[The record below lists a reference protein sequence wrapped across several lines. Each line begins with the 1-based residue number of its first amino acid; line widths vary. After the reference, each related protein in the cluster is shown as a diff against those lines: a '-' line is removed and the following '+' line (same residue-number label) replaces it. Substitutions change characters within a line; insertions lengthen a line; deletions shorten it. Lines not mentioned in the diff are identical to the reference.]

1 MKLTV
6 LHHNVRNWT
15 NNTNINI
22 SSNYYLQNSPDII
35 TLNSHSITEQGKNI
49 KLFNYT
55 GYTKNRTQHAGV
67 AILVK
72 SGIPH
77 TFHTKTTNQNIM
89 AVTISTNKGQV
100 TIVTF
105 YRAPRDDFLPLSDL
119 QTFLNFGNP
128 TLITTDANIKHTIFD
143 HSKTDKLGKLLFQF
157 CQYKD
162 LYYMGPSFH
171 TYYSGTHKGKPDILL
186 CNKSFLLLAHKIE
199 EGKRLI
205 SSDHIPIHCTFSTN
219 PILVPAPPKF
229 NYDKADW
236 PAFNRQMDQVKLPN
250 MINKNSA
257 YIDTKW
263 QELIDNIQN
272 AANLFIPKNNYRI
285 IPVFNLSTKT
295 KNLQIIYNQR
305 HNLYKQNITNEQKE
319 ILDTIKQH
327 IINSAKT
334 DINNYWLTKLKEIE
348 EFKHLNDPKNMYKN
362 IKMMVGKNKINQ
374 GISLIDENGKEIQ
387 DPQQQANLF
396 ASTWKNIMSQNKP
409 REDQDIKEHVEGIE
423 MWRMRNMSKILPKL
437 TINMNRLDKNTP
449 LIAPVK
455 VRETIYFMNKIKS
468 QAAGPSGITPTI
480 IKHTPYST
488 AVHITRLINATICT
502 GYFPQ
507 ILKKGNIFL
516 IPKDLKK
523 LHDPTKYRPI
533 TLLETFSKLI
543 ERIISNRLKNHI
555 EGRQVNPNQFG
566 FRPNKCTENIIFLAA
581 YYLDLYTLKNKKTA
595 SVSLDITKAFDKVWH
610 SGLIYKLFTQYQL
623 PELTKILL
631 THFLIGRQ
639 YQITHRNKLSFT
651 FTSSA
656 GVPQGSVLSPTLFI
670 MYTNDTP
677 SPLNNTTLTMHYA
690 DDITTLIQAPTFTCL
705 NKRIAKEITHLDHY
719 QAMWL
724 IQTNKTKSKIVL
736 YKQHANKVK
745 QYEPIK
751 INNETIPFAP
761 STNILGVT
769 FDNQLNFKKHINH
782 KYKLANNT
790 LNKLKKFT
798 SLHPKLQYQIFQTLS
813 LSQIMYSTTP
823 LIHPLQYGI
832 KKVQTLQN
840 KALRQIYQ
848 ISWTLRKTNVQ
859 IHIEN
864 NIPFLEEKIHA
875 KFMKNYYTLLNQN
888 NHILN
893 NLERNTDR
901 DTTFTIRMANPPDTI
916 EEV

>member
-22 SSNYYLQNSPDII
+22 NSNYYLQNSPDII

>member
-1 MKLTV
+1 
-6 LHHNVRNWT
+6 
-15 NNTNINI
+15 
-22 SSNYYLQNSPDII
+22 
-35 TLNSHSITEQGKNI
+35 
-49 KLFNYT
+49 
-55 GYTKNRTQHAGV
+55 
-67 AILVK
+67 
-72 SGIPH
+72 
-77 TFHTKTTNQNIM
+77 
-89 AVTISTNKGQV
+89 
-100 TIVTF
+100 
-105 YRAPRDDFLPLSDL
+105 
-119 QTFLNFGNP
+119 
-128 TLITTDANIKHTIFD
+128 
-143 HSKTDKLGKLLFQF
+143 
-157 CQYKD
+157 
-162 LYYMGPSFH
+162 
-171 TYYSGTHKGKPDILL
+171 
-186 CNKSFLLLAHKIE
+186 
-199 EGKRLI
+199 
-205 SSDHIPIHCTFSTN
+205 
-219 PILVPAPPKF
+219 
-229 NYDKADW
+229 
-236 PAFNRQMDQVKLPN
+236 MDQVKLPN

-610 SGLIYKLFTQYQL
+610 SGLIFKLFTQYQL

>member
-348 EFKHLNDPKNMYKN
+348 EYKHLNDPKNMYKN

-823 LIHPLQYGI
+823 LIHPMQYGI

-848 ISWTLRKTNVQ
+848 ISWTLKKTNVQ

>member
-263 QELIDNIQN
+263 EELIDNIQN

-362 IKMMVGKNKINQ
+362 IKVMVGKNKINQ

>member
-22 SSNYYLQNSPDII
+22 NSNYYLQNSPDII

-219 PILVPAPPKF
+219 PILVPATPKF

-507 ILKKGNIFL
+507 TLKKGNIFL

-610 SGLIYKLFTQYQL
+610 SGLIFKLFTQYQL

-823 LIHPLQYGI
+823 LIHPMQYGI

-848 ISWTLRKTNVQ
+848 ISWTLKKTNVQ